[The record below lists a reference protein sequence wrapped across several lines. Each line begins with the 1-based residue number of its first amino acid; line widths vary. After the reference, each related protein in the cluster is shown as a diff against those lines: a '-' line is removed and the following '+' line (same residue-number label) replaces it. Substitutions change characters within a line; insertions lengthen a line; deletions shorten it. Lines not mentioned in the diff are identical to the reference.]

1 MSVILPYCNS
11 HCHLS
16 TPVHDREWQLVSIDI
31 TTEKLPDMG
40 IRPRTVYSIGQ
51 HPWHISETSQS
62 DSIINSLAKRP
73 DVKAIGECGLDK
85 TIATPMALQ
94 QKVLEAQWCLAQ
106 ELKIPMILH
115 IVRSWG
121 ELLAFR
127 KQKGDTIPLIV
138 HGFRGNA
145 TLAAQLINHG
155 FYLSFGPRYQSDAIK
170 YAYLAEKMLL
180 ESDEHTEPIEFL
192 YTEVAATLGTTEQIL
207 REKLFASNKLL
218 FNL

>member
-1 MSVILPYCNS
+1 
-11 HCHLS
+11 
-16 TPVHDREWQLVSIDI
+16 
-31 TTEKLPDMG
+31 MG

-51 HPWHISETSQS
+51 HPWHISENALS
-62 DSIINSLAKRP
+62 DNIIKSLAKRP

-85 TIATPMALQ
+85 TTANPMALQ
-94 QKVLEAQWCLAQ
+94 QKVLEAQWRLAQ
-106 ELKIPMILH
+106 ELKLPMILH

-138 HGFRGNA
+138 HGFRSNA
-145 TLAAQLINHG
+145 TLASQLISHG
-155 FYLSFGPRYQSDAIK
+155 FYLSFGPRYQPEAIK
-170 YAYLAEKMLL
+170 HAYLAGKMLL

-207 REKLFASNKLL
+207 CEKLSASNKRL

>member
-1 MSVILPYCNS
+1 
-11 HCHLS
+11 
-16 TPVHDREWQLVSIDI
+16 
-31 TTEKLPDMG
+31 
-40 IRPRTVYSIGQ
+40 
-51 HPWHISETSQS
+51 
-62 DSIINSLAKRP
+62 
-73 DVKAIGECGLDK
+73 
-85 TIATPMALQ
+85 MALQ

-138 HGFRGNA
+138 HGFRGNT

-170 YAYLAEKMLL
+170 YAYLAGKMLL